1 MGTPCCLTLDQWIGH
16 SLTLVG
22 IIVGGF
28 LAVWVVKEIQN
39 KLTDN
44 RVLKDYFI
52 SEIKDIRDQYRSFV
66 NDLLKG
72 TVEAKS
78 VMSWFKL
85 LNIRTSDLMTCAQ
98 KKYGIN
104 HLLFEAYHYELLAC
118 ITDSK
123 AISEAL
129 TNNSN
134 LNLYQDEKSQLINIQ
149 QKHLHLFN
157 EAIIAINDSQQQS

>member
-1 MGTPCCLTLDQWIGH
+1 
-16 SLTLVG
+16 
-22 IIVGGF
+22 
-28 LAVWVVKEIQN
+28 
-39 KLTDN
+39 
-44 RVLKDYFI
+44 
-52 SEIKDIRDQYRSFV
+52 
-66 NDLLKG
+66 
-72 TVEAKS
+72 
-78 VMSWFKL
+78 
-85 LNIRTSDLMTCAQ
+85 MTCAQ